1 MRRGSLVRLAVL
13 ALLWGSGFLWI
24 KLALRGFTPVQIVF
38 VRLALGAVVLM
49 AIALLSGLRPPTDRR
64 TWTHLSVAALVAT
77 AIPYTLVGIG
87 EQSIDSNVAGVLHAT
102 TPVWTVL
109 VAFLVGPDRVTSV
122 RRGIG
127 IALGFAGTVLI
138 FSPWESESTGEM
150 VSWGGVAVLG
160 AAASYA
166 VSFVY
171 MGRFLTN
178 RGVPPLM
185 LSACQLAAGTV
196 LIALALPFGG
206 GFTPLAWR
214 GDAMTSLLVL
224 SVFGT
229 AIAYVLN
236 YRLIADEG
244 PTVTSTTTYLLPIV
258 AVLLGAV
265 FLDEPTTIGM
275 IAGTAL
281 VLAGVAL
288 AQRDQ
293 TGGSTYPTVPVT
305 PPARQHDTA

>member
-1 MRRGSLVRLAVL
+1 MRRGSLVRLALL

-38 VRLALGAVVLM
+38 VRLGLGAVVL
-49 AIALLSGLRPPTDRR
+49 ALIALLSGLRPPTARR
-64 TWTHLSVAALVAT
+64 TWAHLTVAALVAT
-77 AIPYTLVGIG
+77 TIPYTLVGIG
-87 EQSIDSNVAGVLHAT
+87 EQTIGSNVAGVLHAT

-109 VAFLVGPDRVTSV
+109 VAFLVGPDRVISV

-127 IALGFAGTVLI
+127 IALGFAGTLFI
-138 FSPWESESTGEM
+138 LSPWESASEM
-150 VSWGGVAVLG
+150 ASWGGTAVLG

-171 MGRFLTN
+171 MARYLAN
-178 RGVPPLM
+178 RGIPPLM
-185 LSACQLAAGTV
+185 LSACQLAIGTV
-196 LIALALPFGG
+196 LIAVALPVGG
-206 GFTPLAWR
+206 GLAPLAWR
-214 GDAMTSLLVL
+214 GDAVVSLLVL

-244 PTVTSTTTYLLPIV
+244 PTVTSTTTYLLPVV
-258 AVLLGAV
+258 AVLLGV
-265 FLDEPTTIGM
+265 LFLDEPTTVAM
-275 IAGTAL
+275 IVGGLL

-288 AQRDQ
+288 AQRDR
-293 TGGSTYPTVPVT
+293 TGGGTYPPIPVPA
-305 PPARQHDTA
+305 PAPARQHDTA

>member
-1 MRRGSLVRLAVL
+1 MRRGSLVRLALL

-24 KLALRGFTPVQIVF
+24 KLALRGFTPVQLVF
-38 VRLALGAVVLM
+38 VRLALGAVLLM
-49 AIALLSGLRPPTDRR
+49 LVALLSGLRPPTARR

-77 AIPYTLVGIG
+77 TIPYTLVGIG
-87 EQSIDSNVAGVLHAT
+87 EQTIGSNVAGVLHAT

-127 IALGFAGTVLI
+127 IALGFAGTLI
-138 FSPWESESTGEM
+138 ILSPWESAGEM
-150 VSWGGVAVLG
+150 ASWGGIAVLG

-171 MGRFLTN
+171 MSRYLTN
-178 RGVPPLM
+178 RGIPPLM
-185 LSACQLAAGTV
+185 LSACQLGVGAI

-206 GFTPLAWR
+206 GLTPPAWR
-214 GDAMTSLLVL
+214 GDAVASLLVL
-224 SVFGT
+224 SIFGT
-229 AIAYVLN
+229 AVAYVLN

-265 FLDEPTTIGM
+265 VVDEPTTLPM
-275 IAGTAL
+275 IAGMVL
-281 VLAGVAL
+281 VLGGVAL
-288 AQRDQ
+288 AQRR
-293 TGGSTYPTVPVT
+293 PAPARPVT
-305 PPARQHDTA
+305 EQLTDG